1 MDSTGFHDIESHPN
15 FSVAQQQQPVLTSFD
30 GESEEEQLIRKQP
43 HSKTTRKSGS
53 ILRSS
58 HRKHKP
64 FPLPDMDIIHRKP
77 KRGVPLPVDPR
88 LMGYAPMMSQSMAGG
103 WAEESDSEDNIDV
116 FEEVRRMKM
125 DPTFQLYLI
134 AGIIVLVLAVVG
146 SVKLH
151 EAIYGKPVI
160 KENTFDF
167 LSDFSK
173 DDEL

>member
-1 MDSTGFHDIESHPN
+1 M
-15 FSVAQQQQPVLTSFD
+15 
-30 GESEEEQLIRKQP
+30 
-43 HSKTTRKSGS
+43 
-53 ILRSS
+53 
-58 HRKHKP
+58 
-64 FPLPDMDIIHRKP
+64 PDMDIIHRKP

-88 LMGYAPMMSQSMAGG
+88 LMGYAPMMGQSMAGG

-116 FEEVRRMKM
+116 FEEVRKMKM